1 MMSKMNKF
9 GNREVLIIII
19 LFLALSQNMAAKGK
33 KKDILFLVPYH
44 SKTQIWQSFTESAKK
59 EFKDSTRYSLHFYYV
74 VTNMNNY
81 FHLNEY
87 ARDERQLILNALEEI
102 KEKGINP
109 DMLIIHGD
117 YLSHSAARL
126 DEPILRNTPTICTG
140 VVDPNYG
147 DLLAKRPNV
156 VVMESRPAVKENLD
170 FICALG
176 YPSYVVTVMDSTYV
190 DDCIRRSFLAQVG
203 NDTLHYRP
211 NLFLEQLDRISSPH
225 KRDKR
230 ITLFPISIMNP
241 HKNDRHPGTPGGFD
255 LNWIFYTQQ
264 QSTSFLH
271 IKNDVYSNV
280 AMNYNIGPYFA
291 MTPEYFNLPL
301 LNPMNSCMGGYF
313 TPFPSMWEQTH
324 PIVDKILSGTAPKN
338 IPWVVLKKEYWLDWR
353 ICKRVHNYASEF
365 PEGVNFVNLPLSKK
379 SKTLYWIIRLSVPF
393 IVILFVIYAIILP
406 AVVFVK
412 QKRMHKGLLN
422 KAKEA
427 KRYEQQVVSILSE
440 LDSYLWQLYKDG
452 TIEFSDT
459 FYMDFNIPVKA
470 VPLDTVLESTHEP
483 GRSSL
488 KAMLMKD
495 NFDGGADL
503 EVLLDL
509 PGTDSVTAVRIHM
522 ICLPAEENGVALKAG
537 FFYFDEKTHY
547 RNEELHKVYSRS
559 EEISEKEN
567 FLASVSPE
575 LMEPIKNIIGYSR
588 LLAHKFNVLSDQE
601 KVNFGES
608 LMRNNT
614 QLLGLLNEVFD
625 STKGKSDDDPRS
637 LAPNLVSELLDE
649 VLMNFSISPSVS
661 VQLIP
666 GPSGSR
672 IVVNR
677 YVFIQVVNI
686 LISNALNS
694 CKGDIY
700 VGWLE
705 DEGNVVIF
713 IDNADPEIANCR
725 RMVESMGCSVSV
737 GKSGPSGIIRLEML
751 FKRS

>member
-1 MMSKMNKF
+1 MSKMNKF

-33 KKDILFLVPYH
+33 KKDILFQVPYH

-117 YLSHSAARL
+117 HLSHSAARL

-140 VVDPNYG
+140 VVDPNYCN
-147 DLLAKRPNV
+147 LLAKRPNV

-170 FICALG
+170 FIWALG
-176 YPSYVVTVMDSTYV
+176 CPSYVVTVMDSTYV

-203 NDTLHYRP
+203 DDTIHYRP
-211 NLFLEQLDRISSPH
+211 NLYLEQLDRISSPR
-225 KRDKR
+225 KRDSK
-230 ITLFPISIMNP
+230 ITLFPISTMNP
-241 HKNDRHPGTPGGFD
+241 HKNDRHPGKPGGFKLD
-255 LNWIFYTQQ
+255 WIFYTQQ

-271 IKNDVYSNV
+271 IKNDVYSDI
-280 AMNYNIGPYFA
+280 AMQYNIGPYFA
-291 MTPEYFNLPL
+291 MTPEYFNLTL

-313 TPFPSMWEQTH
+313 TPFPSMWKQTH
-324 PIVDKILSGTAPKN
+324 HIVDKIFSGVSPKN
-338 IPWVVLKKEYWLDWR
+338 IPWEVLEREYWLDWR
-353 ICKRVHNYASEF
+353 ICKRIHDYASDF
-365 PEGVNFVNLPLSKK
+365 PDGVHFVNLPLSKR
-379 SKTLYWIIRLSVPF
+379 SRMHYWLLRLAFPSL
-393 IVILFVIYAIILP
+393 VILLVIYAAIVP
-406 AVVFVK
+406 VFVFMR
-412 QKRMHKGLLN
+412 QKRMHRGLLN

-427 KRYEQQVVSILSE
+427 HRYEQQVVSILSE
-440 LDSYLWQLYKDG
+440 LNSYLWHLHKDG
-452 TIEFSDT
+452 TVEFSDT
-459 FYMDFNIPVKA
+459 FYRDYNIDAKV
-470 VPLDTVLESTHEP
+470 VPLDTILERAHEP
-483 GRSSL
+483 GRSSF
-488 KAMLMKD
+488 KEMLMKES
-495 NFDGGADL
+495 FDGGADL
-503 EVLLDL
+503 EVMLDL
-509 PGTDSVTAVRIHM
+509 PGTDSATAVRVHS
-522 ICLPAEENGVALKAG
+522 ICLPAEGNDIVIKAG

-567 FLASVSPE
+567 FLAAVSPE
-575 LMEPIKNIIGYSR
+575 LMEPIKNVIGCSW
-588 LLAHKFNVLSDQE
+588 LLAHKFNVLTDQE
-601 KVNFGES
+601 KVNCGES

-649 VLMNFSISPSVS
+649 VLMNLSISPSVS

-686 LISNALNS
+686 LISNGLNC